1 MTFHD
6 LQEIK
11 TAEFNE
17 PKGWC
22 AVELVDT
29 YGSDPLDL
37 LYDDMDDE
45 NGKNK
50 TNSRKMFSRPIRT
63 NLLQISVLS
72 MHQNGKGTLFFLALL
87 HFLYNGL

>member
-11 TAEFNE
+11 TAEFHE

-22 AVELVDT
+22 SVELVDP

-37 LYDDMDDE
+37 LYDDMEDE
-45 NGKNK
+45 NDMDKK
-50 TNSRKMFSRPIRT
+50 NSRTMLSRPIRT
-63 NLLQISVLS
+63 NLLQICILS
-72 MHQNGKGTLFFLALL
+72 MHQNGKGAS
-87 HFLYNGL
+87 

>member
-11 TAEFNE
+11 TAEFHE

-22 AVELVDT
+22 SIGLIET

-37 LYDDMDDE
+37 LYDEE
-45 NGKNK
+45 NVK
-50 TNSRKMFSRPIRT
+50 TRATNRREMLSRPIRT
-63 NLLQISVLS
+63 NLLQICILS
-72 MHQNGKGTLFFLALL
+72 MHQNGKGMLIYL
-87 HFLYNGL
+87 FLYS